1 MQRQCIVVN
10 ESVSREEID
19 YAAYEGRWVFA
30 RVVKDSKDT
39 VREVIFQEVI
49 PPKGVTENFM
59 HYMIEKVKDL
69 PYLIVDG
76 EDIQA
81 AVKEIHASLPIH
93 SREDIIRMIQ
103 SPGDQEEYIKGILY
117 LGLQGK
123 FKECDN
129 ETLKIFKQVLQ
140 HENTEVRA
148 TAIISMSYAG
158 WTEFR
163 DLVKPMT
170 KEDPDINVR
179 EMATRFLDGEELP

>member
-10 ESVSREEID
+10 KSVSREEID

-30 RVVKDSKDT
+30 RVVKDSKDA

-69 PYLIVDG
+69 PYLIVNG

-81 AVKEIHASLPIH
+81 AVKEIHTSLPIH
-93 SREDIIRMIQ
+93 TREDILQMVQ
-103 SPGDQEEYIKGILY
+103 SLGDQEEYIKGILY

-129 ETLKIFKQVLQ
+129 ETSETFKQVLQ
-140 HENTEVRA
+140 HENPDIRA
-148 TAIISMSYAG
+148 TAIIAMSYSG
-158 WTEFR
+158 WSEFQ
-163 DLVKPMT
+163 DLVKPLM
-170 KEDPDINVR
+170 KDDPDIGVR
-179 EMATRFLDGEELP
+179 ETAARFLNGEELP

>member
-59 HYMIEKVKDL
+59 HYMIEKVKGL